1 MRCFTANNFATDV
14 KVQKQSD
21 SRNKVTSNAHTKT
34 ETFWYLELSQFD
46 I

>member
-1 MRCFTANNFATDV
+1 MRCFIANNFATEV

-21 SRNKVTSNAHTKT
+21 SSNKVTSNAHTKT
-34 ETFWYLELSQFD
+34 KTFWYLEQSQFD